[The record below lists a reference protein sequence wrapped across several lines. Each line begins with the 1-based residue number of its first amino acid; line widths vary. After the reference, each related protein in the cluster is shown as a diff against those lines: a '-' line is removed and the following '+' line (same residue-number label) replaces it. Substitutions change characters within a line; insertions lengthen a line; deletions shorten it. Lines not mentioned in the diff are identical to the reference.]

1 MEEYLRTDNL
11 VTGQEIIDYIRTRG
25 MEESG
30 IVVAFKMSEDGGTY
44 LSGITSLCTNGLSLQ
59 LNEEMFDYSL
69 DEIPP
74 LSNLGE
80 R

>member
-1 MEEYLRTDNL
+1 MDEYLRTNNL

-30 IVVAFKMSEDGGTY
+30 VVVAFKMSEDGGTY
-44 LSGITSLCTNGLSLQ
+44 LSGITSLCSNGLSLQ
-59 LNEEMFDYSL
+59 LNEELFDYSFAP
-69 DEIPP
+69 IPP
-74 LSNLGE
+74 LADLGE